1 MANIPDSTIRLAAFD
16 WLKEQTNLYGD
27 VLSRD
32 ILSHGFY
39 HNNQRVTL
47 IGPQGI
53 WKPKLLELPISIT
66 TIINGP
72 YDDSDEDNGIFIYK
86 YRGNDPYHY
95 ANVGLRNLMNQKIP
109 LIYFHQIEINRYLV
123 TWPVYLINEDR
134 NNLSFLVAVDNM
146 IQANDTNVNAIR
158 EAQAEY
164 RRSYLTAQ
172 IKQRIHQRSFR
183 ERVLSAYNEQCTF
196 CTLKHRE
203 LLDAAHIIPD
213 NEEDGQPIVLNGLA
227 LCKIHHAAF
236 DTNILGVSPDYNIN
250 VRKDILE
257 EIDGPMLKYGLQ
269 SLNNKKLVLPHNK
282 SDWPDKDR
290 LSKRYNKFLTI

>member
-1 MANIPDSTIRLAAFD
+1 MSETSDNTIRLSAFE

-27 VLSRD
+27 VLPRK
-32 ILSHGFY
+32 ILEQGFY
-39 HNNQRVTL
+39 YNNQRVTL

-72 YDDSDEDNGIFIYK
+72 YDDSDEDKGIFIYK
-86 YRGNDPYHY
+86 YRGTDPYHY
-95 ANVGLRNLMNQKIP
+95 ANIGLRKLMNQKIP
-109 LIYFHQIEINRYLV
+109 LIYFHQIDVNKYLV

-134 NNLSFLVAVDNM
+134 NNLSFIVAVDNM
-146 IQANDTNVNAIR
+146 IQNDNTNANLVN
-158 EAQAEY
+158 ENQVEY

-172 IKQRIHQRSFR
+172 VKQRLHQRSFR
-183 ERVLSAYNEQCTF
+183 ERVLNAYNEQCTF

-213 NEEDGQPIVLNGLA
+213 NEDGGQPVILNGLS

-236 DTNILGVSPDYNIN
+236 DTNILGVSPDYNIK

-257 EIDGPMLKYGLQ
+257 EVDGLMLKYGLQ
-269 SLNNKKLVLPHNK
+269 SLNNNKIILPHRK
-282 SDWPDKDR
+282 LDWPDKER
-290 LSKRYNKFLTI
+290 LSIRYNKFLNI